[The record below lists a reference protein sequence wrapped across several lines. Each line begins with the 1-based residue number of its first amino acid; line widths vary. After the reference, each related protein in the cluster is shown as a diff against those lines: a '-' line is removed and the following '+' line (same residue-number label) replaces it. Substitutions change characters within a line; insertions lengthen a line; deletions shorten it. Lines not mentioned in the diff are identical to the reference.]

1 MRKKDNN
8 TSASFGVTAGI
19 DFTDTSE
26 VEIPDI
32 QPTAEKKSVFV
43 SVPVD
48 PNRVYTP
55 GYNPTPKVGPNGGYV
70 GRREVS
76 AAERKIQFSVSCTE
90 SQKAA
95 FSEAARKSGRTL
107 AGFACFAIEEY
118 MRTHNL

>member
-1 MRKKDNN
+1 M
-8 TSASFGVTAGI
+8 
-19 DFTDTSE
+19 
-26 VEIPDI
+26 
-32 QPTAEKKSVFV
+32 EKKSVFV
-43 SVPVD
+43 SAPVD

-55 GYNPTPKVGPNGGYV
+55 GYNPTPKIGPNGGYV
-70 GRREVS
+70 GRREVP

-118 MRTHNL
+118 MRRHDL

>member
-1 MRKKDNN
+1 MRKKDNTTT
-8 TSASFGVTAGI
+8 TSFDVTAGI
-19 DFTDTSE
+19 DFADTGE
-26 VEIPDI
+26 TEIPSI
-32 QPTAEKKSVFV
+32 QPVEKKSVFV
-43 SVPVD
+43 SAPVD

-55 GYNPTPKVGPNGGYV
+55 GYNPTPKIGPNGGYV
-70 GRREVS
+70 GRREVP

-118 MRTHNL
+118 MRTHDL

>member
-1 MRKKDNN
+1 MRKKDNT

-19 DFTDTSE
+19 DFTDTGE
-26 VEIPDI
+26 TEISSI
-32 QPTAEKKSVFV
+32 QLAEKKSVFV

-48 PNRVYTP
+48 PNRTYTP

>member
-1 MRKKDNN
+1 MRKKDNA
-8 TSASFGVTAGI
+8 TSTSFDVTAGI

-26 VEIPDI
+26 VEIPTI
-32 QPTAEKKSVFV
+32 TEKKSVFV
-43 SVPVD
+43 SAPVD

-55 GYNPTPKVGPNGGYV
+55 GYNPTPKIGPNGGYV
-70 GRREVS
+70 GRREVP

-118 MRTHNL
+118 MRTHDL

>member
-1 MRKKDNN
+1 MRKKDNTTT
-8 TSASFGVTAGI
+8 TSFDVTAGI
-19 DFTDTSE
+19 DFTDTSGT
-26 VEIPDI
+26 EIPSI
-32 QPTAEKKSVFV
+32 QPVEKKSVFV
-43 SVPVD
+43 SAPVD

-55 GYNPTPKVGPNGGYV
+55 GYNPTPKIGPNGGYV
-70 GRREVS
+70 GRREVP

-118 MRTHNL
+118 MRTHDL

>member
-1 MRKKDNN
+1 MRKKDNATT
-8 TSASFGVTAGI
+8 TSFDVTAGI

-26 VEIPDI
+26 AEIPDI
-32 QPTAEKKSVFV
+32 QPEKKSVFV

-48 PNRVYTP
+48 PSRTYTP

-70 GRREVS
+70 GRGEVP

-118 MRTHNL
+118 MRTHDL

>member
-1 MRKKDNN
+1 MRKKDNTTT
-8 TSASFGVTAGI
+8 TSFDVTAGI

-26 VEIPDI
+26 VEIPDL
-32 QPTAEKKSVFV
+32 QPTTEKKSVFV

-90 SQKAA
+90 AQKAS

>member
-1 MRKKDNN
+1 MRKKDNATT
-8 TSASFGVTAGI
+8 TSFDVTAGI
-19 DFTDTSE
+19 DFADTGE
-26 VEIPDI
+26 TEIPSI
-32 QPTAEKKSVFV
+32 QPVEKKSVF
-43 SVPVD
+43 D

-55 GYNPTPKVGPNGGYV
+55 GYNPTPKIGPNGGYV
-70 GRREVS
+70 GRREVP

-118 MRTHNL
+118 MRTHDL

>member
-1 MRKKDNN
+1 MRKKDNTTT
-8 TSASFGVTAGI
+8 TSFDVTAGI

-26 VEIPDI
+26 AEIPSI
-32 QPTAEKKSVFV
+32 QPAEKKSVFV
-43 SVPVD
+43 SAPVD

-55 GYNPTPKVGPNGGYV
+55 GYNPTPKIGPNGRYV
-70 GRREVS
+70 GRREVP

-118 MRTHNL
+118 MRTHDL

>member
-1 MRKKDNN
+1 MRKKDN
-8 TSASFGVTAGI
+8 TSTTSFDVTAGI

-26 VEIPDI
+26 AEIPSI
-32 QPTAEKKSVFV
+32 QPVEKKSVFV
-43 SVPVD
+43 SAPVD

-55 GYNPTPKVGPNGGYV
+55 GYNPTPKIGPNGEYV
-70 GRREVS
+70 GRREVP

-118 MRTHNL
+118 MRTHEL